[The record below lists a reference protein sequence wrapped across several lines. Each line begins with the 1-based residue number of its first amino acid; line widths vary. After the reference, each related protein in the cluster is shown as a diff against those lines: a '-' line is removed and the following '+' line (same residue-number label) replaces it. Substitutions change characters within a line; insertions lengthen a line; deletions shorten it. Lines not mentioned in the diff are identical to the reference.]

1 MILSGVAT
9 QSTAIP
15 NGSFGIFATEILN
28 STAFESVGDGL
39 IADAGGGVVM
49 GSTSSFNTGRV
60 IVLPNGTATGN
71 TVTLNK
77 GVGISSVCPSTI
89 VTNTIV
95 ANGGI
100 IETERDGCVLAN
112 NSSR

>member
-1 MILSGVAT
+1 M
-9 QSTAIP
+9 
-15 NGSFGIFATEILN
+15 
-28 STAFESVGDGL
+28 
-39 IADAGGGVVM
+39 ADAGGGVVM
-49 GSTSSFNTGRV
+49 GSTSSFNTGRG
-60 IVLPNGTATGN
+60 IVLPNVTATGN

-77 GVGISSVCPSTI
+77 GAGISSVCPSTI
-89 VTNTIV
+89 ANTIV